1 VSFVPAYQNSSMTP
15 QPKASPPWLP
25 AYTIIIGKAPAK
37 TVTDPMCIEQTHER
51 HVTLLI
57 CYNTAFPVELY
68 A

>member
-37 TVTDPMCIEQTHER
+37 TVTDPTRTDTVPHRKTGFTI
-51 HVTLLI
+51 
-57 CYNTAFPVELY
+57 
-68 A
+68 